1 MADIQTVQ
9 ERRAVL
15 RRRDGMPHF
24 EVTTIEGQRVR
35 YADLWQHCNLV
46 FVSVDSRDDP
56 YGRSLAA
63 HAVDFAASETA
74 LVVSTEP
81 ITGVPTPGV
90 VVADQWG
97 EIACVFDAL
106 HPDEARSRFD
116 RRGSTPLPSEREL
129 LDWINFVRMRCPEC
143 PP

>member
-1 MADIQTVQ
+1 MADIQAVK

-24 EVTTIEGQRVR
+24 EVTTIDGQRVR
-35 YADLWQHCNLV
+35 YGDLWQHCNLV
-46 FVSVDSRDDP
+46 FVSVDSTDDP
-56 YGRSLAA
+56 YGRALTQ
-63 HAVDFAASETA
+63 HAGDFADAETA

-97 EIACVFDAL
+97 EIAYVFDAH
-106 HPDEARSRFD
+106 HPDEARRFD
-116 RRGSTPLPSEREL
+116 RRGTTPMPSGREL
-129 LDWINFVRMRCPEC
+129 LDWIHFVRMKCPEC

>member
-1 MADIQTVQ
+1 VAEIQTVT

-24 EVTTIEGQRVR
+24 EVTTIDGERVR
-35 YADLWQHCNLV
+35 YADLWQHRNLV

-63 HAVDFAASETA
+63 CADDFAAAETA

-81 ITGVPTPGV
+81 IKGVPTPGV
-90 VVADQWG
+90 VVADQFG
-97 EIACVFDAL
+97 EIAYVFDAN
-106 HPDEARSRFD
+106 HPDESRRYD
-116 RRGSTPLPSEREL
+116 RRGTTPFPSEREL
-129 LDWINFVRMRCPEC
+129 LDWVNFVRMNCPEC

>member
-1 MADIQTVQ
+1 M
-9 ERRAVL
+9 L

-24 EVTTIEGQRVR
+24 EVMTIDGQHVR
-35 YADLWQHCNLV
+35 YADLWQHFNLV
-46 FVSVDSRDDP
+46 LVSVDSRDDP

-63 HAVDFAASETA
+63 HANDFAASETA

-81 ITGVPTPGV
+81 IRGVPTPGV

-97 EIACVFDAL
+97 EIAYVFDAH
-106 HPDEARSRFD
+106 HPDEARQFD
-116 RRGSTPLPSEREL
+116 RRGTTALPSEREL
-129 LDWINFVRMRCPEC
+129 LDWVHSVRMRCPEC

>member
-24 EVTTIEGQRVR
+24 EVTTIDGQRVR
-35 YADLWQHCNLV
+35 YADLWQHSNLV

-63 HAVDFAASETA
+63 HADDFAATETA

-97 EIACVFDAL
+97 EIAYVFDAH
-106 HPDEARSRFD
+106 HPDEARRLD
-116 RRGSTPLPSEREL
+116 RRGTTPLPSEREL
-129 LDWINFVRMRCPEC
+129 LDWVNFVRMRCPEC

>member
-15 RRRDGMPHF
+15 RPRDGMPHF
-24 EVTTIEGQRVR
+24 EVTTINGQRVR
-35 YADLWQHCNLV
+35 YADLWQHWNLV

-63 HAVDFAASETA
+63 HTDDFAASETA
-74 LVVSTEP
+74 LGVSAQP

-90 VVADQWG
+90 VIADQWG
-97 EIACVFDAL
+97 EIAHVFDSH
-106 HPDEARSRFD
+106 HPDEARSLD
-116 RRGSTPLPSEREL
+116 RRGSTPLPSKREL
-129 LDWINFVRMRCPEC
+129 LDWVNFVRMRCPEC

>member
-1 MADIQTVQ
+1 M
-9 ERRAVL
+9 L

-24 EVTTIEGQRVR
+24 EVTTIDGERVR

-56 YGRSLAA
+56 YGRSLAERA
-63 HAVDFAASETA
+63 DDFAASETA

-97 EIACVFDAL
+97 EIAYVFDAH
-106 HPDEARSRFD
+106 HPDEARQFD
-116 RRGSTPLPSEREL
+116 RRGTTSLPSEREL
-129 LDWINFVRMRCPEC
+129 LDWVHFVRLRCPEC